1 MPRYPKPTRRIET
14 DEGIKAKGRGEKFA
28 ENWWAER
35 WIKALEQITD
45 AGRLRRGRS
54 YARSGQVLSIE
65 EKQGGIEARVQGSRT
80 TPYRVKIHLKA
91 LTPAEWNKV
100 LAALAE
106 RAIFTAQL
114 LAGEMPPDI
123 EEAFAAAG
131 VSLFPAQGSDLET
144 ACSCPDFANPCKHVA
159 ATHYILGERFDA
171 DPFLLFRLRGRS
183 QDEIFAS
190 LRAMRSAEEINAVAE
205 EGAAYVVDETPPLE
219 DAIAD
224 FWSMG
229 ASLAQFPTQLH
240 EPTTPLPI
248 LRRLGQ
254 PAFLVTKVEKA
265 LGPLYINASARALE
279 VAYAAEPETPDPNT
293 DFEESA

>member
-1 MPRYPKPTRRIET
+1 MPKIGGPSAGSRRWSGSPI
-14 DEGIKAKGRGEKFA
+14 
-28 ENWWAER
+28 
-35 WIKALEQITD
+35 
-45 AGRLRRGRS
+45 AGRLRKRTILCAQWTGAVYRGEAGR
-54 YARSGQVLSIE
+54 YRGPRARI
-65 EKQGGIEARVQGSRT
+65 AYDAVQNL
-80 TPYRVKIHLKA
+80 KIHLKA

-190 LRAMRSAEEINAVAE
+190 LRAMRSAEEINAVA
-205 EGAAYVVDETPPLE
+205 GK
-219 DAIAD
+219 
-224 FWSMG
+224 
-229 ASLAQFPTQLH
+229 AQPMSSTKRR
-240 EPTTPLPI
+240 P
-248 LRRLGQ
+248 LRRRHRR
-254 PAFLVTKVEKA
+254 FLVD
-265 LGPLYINASARALE
+265 GS
-279 VAYAAEPETPDPNT
+279 VAGAFTAT
-293 DFEESA
+293 